1 MAVLRKKSYG
11 SIWGSA
17 LENNVCTQI
26 QEHIVLA
33 DFPITDSIE
42 SYNYKIK
49 DIGKKWKSSW
59 DPISSA
65 FPHIICI

>member
-49 DIGKKWKSSW
+49 DIGKK
-59 DPISSA
+59 
-65 FPHIICI
+65 